1 MSYAGGQPLSYTVP
15 PFPSLYWPFDTDP
28 GVARYLYSLEDIW
41 RFTLY
46 WTLLT
51 IPIAHIVVATW
62 AVMMQYSTAYQRHRF
77 LYHSEDGAKLSKKN
91 RKLLGEKPLQ
101 ECTTWVWLIPA
112 LYIFVGGIEAIL
124 AGSLVGLILGAV
136 YNAGYFRM
144 STWTPFIW
152 SIVNMLVLILGSF
165 RIQGGM

>member
-1 MSYAGGQPLSYTVP
+1 MSYTGGQPLSYTTP
-15 PFPSLYWPFDTDP
+15 PFPSLYWPFDAAP
-28 GVARYLYSLEDIW
+28 GVAKYLYSLEDIW
-41 RFTLY
+41 RYTLY
-46 WTLLT
+46 WTLIT
-51 IPIAHIVVATW
+51 IPTAHIVVSVW
-62 AVMMQYSTAYQRHRF
+62 AVLMQFSTAFQRHRF
-77 LYHSEDGAKLSKKN
+77 LHQTDEGARLSKKN

-101 ECTTWVWLIPA
+101 ECTTWVWLVPI
-112 LYIFVGGIEAIL
+112 LYIVVGGIEAIL

>member
-1 MSYAGGQPLSYTVP
+1 MSYAGGQPLSYTTP
-15 PFPSLYWPFDTDP
+15 PFPSLYWPFDINP
-28 GVARYLYSLEDIW
+28 GVAKYLYSLEDIW
-41 RFTLY
+41 KFTLF

-51 IPIAHIVVATW
+51 IPIAHLVVSTW
-62 AVMMQYSTAYQRHRF
+62 AVLMQFSTAYKRHRF
-77 LYHSEDGAKLSKKN
+77 LKSAEGLKLSKKN

-101 ECTTWVWLIPA
+101 ECITWVWLIP
-112 LYIFVGGIEAIL
+112 LIYMVVGGIEALL
-124 AGSLVGLILGAV
+124 AGSLVGIILGAV